1 MDDPLHILRVD
12 NKQLSY
18 KTKRALLDLIR
29 TSSQDNAPF
38 KLPNE
43 DELSRRLGISR
54 NVLRDALAS
63 LEEMGVVT
71 RRRGKGTIANPQLA
85 DNAFRLDTAPELFRS
100 MEEAGYHPRIES
112 LNLGFVFQ
120 NDPAFGPESTSYL
133 NTEKLGW
140 IDGVVAAYCTDHID
154 GRFAEPAR
162 DSIFKLQNMG
172 HYQFLEQY
180 CHTTMAYT
188 LSHIDAV
195 IPPPA
200 VIELMHLGEHEPV
213 LLMDDYVYNYD
224 HEIVAHSTI
233 YFRSGF
239 LDLKFLRK
247 NW

>member
-1 MDDPLHILRVD
+1 MEDHLNILRVD

-29 TSSQDNAPF
+29 SSSQDNTPF

-43 DELSRRLGISR
+43 DELSRRLGVSR

-71 RRRGKGTIANPQLA
+71 RRRGKGTIANPQIANA
-85 DNAFRLDTAPELFRS
+85 DFRLDTAPELFHA

-112 LNLGFVFQ
+112 LNLGFVFK
-120 NDPAFGPESTSYL
+120 NDPAFGPGSTSYL

-140 IDGVVAAYCTDHID
+140 LEDKVAAYCTDHID
-154 GRFAEPAR
+154 GRFATAAK
-162 DSIFKLQNMG
+162 DSIFALQEMG

-200 VIELMHLGEHEPV
+200 VAELMQLSAGEPV
-213 LLMDDYVYNYD
+213 LLMDDHVYNYD
-224 HEIVAHSTI
+224 HEIVAHSII
-233 YFRSGF
+233 YFRSGI
-239 LDLKFLRK
+239 LDLKFLRR